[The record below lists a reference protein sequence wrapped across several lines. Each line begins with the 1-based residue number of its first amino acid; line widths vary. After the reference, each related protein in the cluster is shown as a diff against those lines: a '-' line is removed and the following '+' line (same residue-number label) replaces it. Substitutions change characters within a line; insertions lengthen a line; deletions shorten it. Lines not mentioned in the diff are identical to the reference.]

1 MRAAYL
7 LSFLNLALAAFAV
20 PADQLVLGDVAYS
33 DDLAAVADKAVHNVL
48 QGAHDTAKHAKEA
61 VNGWLDVFGRTH
73 VMQNGIACT
82 YHTS

>member
-7 LSFLNLALAAFAV
+7 LSFLTLALAAFAV
-20 PADQLVLGDVAYS
+20 PADQLVLGDIAYS
-33 DDLAAVADKAVHNVL
+33 DDLADVADKALHSVL
-48 QGAHDTAKHAKEA
+48 QGAHDTANYAKEA